1 MSLRIG
7 MCVALAATLALPA
20 RAGDPV
26 VERLSGALLDEALGA
41 GRAEAP
47 APGREL
53 FRNVLASEAF
63 DGQAVGPLDV
73 YVRVA
78 DGLRKPKDAQRTLDQ
93 AVEGLQPAA
102 DLLAARLGQP
112 SGKAAG
118 RRFAV
123 VLCSSNIDK
132 QQVAFSEVL
141 ALLDACEDG
150 AFSGWKPDQAVFSAA
165 NVRAPAVHTWEVL
178 LVNLAHAEARDARAW
193 LAHGVGYRLLAAVA
207 NRLLACGAFGA
218 VPAWLQQGLADE
230 LDIAAYGQAWVAGAE
245 SSEYSW
251 SQGGWRKTGWE
262 GFLPE
267 GAVPPPPVYTP
278 PPPMTV
284 KLQKHVSDD
293 GWIAR
298 DDSATR
304 HWSRLA
310 ADIGDD
316 APPSLQRAAVAQEHS
331 PRDRAYGRLVLH
343 LVLQQAGRPANAPDL
358 LAALDRKPAPVPGG
372 VRPGEPLTVVVARAL
387 GGVAELDAL
396 EAETL
401 EQQLVAASRP
411 EVVDEL
417 RQLGAAPLLALRDH
431 REQSAWLYRQH
442 AFDARKRQRIFDI
455 IVQSEQVQQL
465 REWEVLGAALDRGAQ
480 AALAGRGSYPK
491 GADQLVEALQ
501 AFREALASHPTSGED
516 G

>member
-1 MSLRIG
+1 MSPRIG
-7 MCVALAATLALPA
+7 VCVLLAATLALPA

-26 VERLSGALLDEALGA
+26 VERLAGALLEAALGKA
-41 GRAEAP
+41 RAEAP

-53 FRNVLASEAF
+53 FAQVLASEAF
-63 DGQAVGPLDV
+63 VGQSVGTLDV

-78 DGLRKPKDAQRTLDQ
+78 DGLRKPKDAQRTLGQ

-102 DLLAARLGQP
+102 DLLQARLAQP
-112 SGKAAG
+112 GSQAEG
-118 RRFAV
+118 RRLAV
-123 VLCSSNIDK
+123 VLCSSDIAK
-132 QQVAFSEVL
+132 QQVAWSEVL

-150 AFSGWKPDQAVFSAA
+150 GFSGWKPDQAVFSAA
-165 NVRAPAVHTWEVL
+165 NVRAPSAGTWEVL
-178 LVNLAHAEARDARAW
+178 LVNLGHPEARDARAW
-193 LAHGVGYRLLAAVA
+193 LAHGVGYRLLGAVA

-218 VPAWLQQGLADE
+218 VPPWLQQGLADE

-245 SSEYSW
+245 STESSW

-310 ADIGDD
+310 ADLGGD
-316 APPSLQRAAVAQEHS
+316 APPSLQRAAVAREHS

-343 LVLQQAGRPANAPDL
+343 LVLQPQGRAAGTPDL
-358 LAALDRKPAPVPGG
+358 LAALDSKPAPVLGG
-372 VRPGEPLTVVVARAL
+372 VRPGEPLTAVVARAL
-387 GGVAELDAL
+387 GGVPELDAL

-401 EQQLVAASRP
+401 ERQLVAAGRP
-411 EVVDEL
+411 EVIDEL
-417 RQLGAAPLLALRDH
+417 RQLGAGTLLALRDH
-431 REQSAWLYRQH
+431 REQSAWLYRQLQY
-442 AFDARKRQRIFDI
+442 DTRRRQRIFDI
-455 IVQSEQVQQL
+455 IVQSEQLQQL

-491 GADQLVEALQ
+491 GADKLDDALQ
-501 AFREALASHPTSGED
+501 AFREALTSPSKPGAD